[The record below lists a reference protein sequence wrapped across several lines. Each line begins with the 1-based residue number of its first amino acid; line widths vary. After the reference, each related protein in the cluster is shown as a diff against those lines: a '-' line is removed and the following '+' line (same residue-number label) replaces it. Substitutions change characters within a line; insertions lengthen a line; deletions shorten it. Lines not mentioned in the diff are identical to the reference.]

1 MHTISLQHSTEVKSL
16 FFKLLSVLDSLKSSE
31 QFSKEVFQDFPT
43 YFSVQHSLCLG
54 MNYYVNFLEG
64 LGSNEF
70 DKKSRFGTMVGLL
83 LKVSRE

>member
-1 MHTISLQHSTEVKSL
+1 MH
-16 FFKLLSVLDSLKSSE
+16 
-31 QFSKEVFQDFPT
+31 
-43 YFSVQHSLCLG
+43 YLG

-83 LKVSRE
+83 LKVSREWFYGHIQI